1 MSEFNLEIVE
11 RENDVTY
18 EVAKVDFPAY
28 EEYKEKAY
36 AVAEHIYQM
45 DVTADN
51 IKEAKATLAKARK
64 LTDKLTRARID
75 MKKEILASYTEF
87 ETKVKE
93 IIDIIGDA
101 DKEVRA
107 KVKDLDEA
115 EREEKKKALHE
126 LWLKRIPGYDYDTL
140 NAILPDAFEK
150 WLTPKHLNKST
161 SMKSAEADMTAWI
174 QKTLSEI
181 ETVKG
186 MGDEYVE
193 AYAWNGGDL
202 ARAIQEVKQRAEFL
216 EEFKVTK
223 EEVEEESS
231 QTFIVYGDD
240 NISKAED
247 LLTRN
252 KIKFITY

>member
-1 MSEFNLEIVE
+1 MSEFNLEIIE
-11 RENDVTY
+11 RQDDVTY
-18 EVAKVDFPAY
+18 EAAKVEFPAY

-36 AVAEHIYQM
+36 AVAEYVYQM
-45 DVTADN
+45 DVTEEN

-87 ETKVKE
+87 EAKVKE
-93 IIDIIGDA
+93 ITDIIGDA
-101 DKEVRA
+101 DKETRA
-107 KVKDLDEA
+107 KVKDL
-115 EREEKKKALHE
+115 EEKERQQKKAAIYE
-126 LWLKRIPGYDYDTL
+126 LWLKRIPAYDYDLL
-140 NAILPDAFEK
+140 NAVLPDAFEK
-150 WLTPKHLNKST
+150 WLNPKHLNKTT
-161 SMKSAEADMTAWI
+161 SMKSIEADMTAWI
-174 QKTLSEI
+174 QKTLTDI

-193 AYAWNGGDL
+193 AYAWAGGDL
-202 ARAIQEVKQRAEFL
+202 AKAIQTVKQRNEFL
-216 EEFKVTK
+216 EDYRLTK
-223 EEVEEESS
+223 EDTEEPSA
-231 QTFIVYGDD
+231 TFIVYGED

>member
-1 MSEFNLEIVE
+1 MSEFNLEIIE
-11 RENDVTY
+11 RQDDVTY
-18 EVAKVDFPAY
+18 EAAKVEFPAY

-36 AVAEHIYQM
+36 AVAEYVYQM
-45 DVTADN
+45 DVTEEN

-87 ETKVKE
+87 EAKVKE

-101 DKEVRA
+101 DKETRT
-107 KVKDLDEA
+107 KVKDL
-115 EREEKKKALHE
+115 EEKERQQKKAAIYE
-126 LWLKRIPGYDYDTL
+126 LWLKRIPAYDYDLL
-140 NAILPDAFEK
+140 NAVLPDAFEK
-150 WLTPKHLNKST
+150 WLNPKHLNKTT
-161 SMKSAEADMTAWI
+161 SMKSIEADMTAWI
-174 QKTLSEI
+174 QKMLTDI

-193 AYAWNGGDL
+193 AYAWAGGDL
-202 ARAIQEVKQRAEFL
+202 AKAIQTVKQRNEFL
-216 EEFKVTK
+216 EDYRLTK
-223 EEVEEESS
+223 EDTEEPSA
-231 QTFIVYGDD
+231 TFIVYGED